1 VSIITGLVGSKI
13 AASLLA
19 GALVIGGGAGAAAYA
34 NVLPT
39 PLQETAHDLIGAPA
53 PEIAATE
60 SESDET
66 EADETASDES
76 VSDETESES
85 EETASDENE
94 SDDSSTKA
102 SRVGPDVRG
111 HAAYGLCQAYAHGG
125 LGVSST
131 PYASFVVAADGE
143 ANIAAYC
150 AEVTKPGKSAA
161 HRSDKADSDDADT
174 DDADEADDSEDSDVK
189 NAAKHSAKK
198 AAQTA
203 KKAAK
208 AAEKDDRQSRVKTKS
223 DKSHKSSSKD

>member
-19 GALVIGGGAGAAAYA
+19 GALVVGGGAGAAAYA

-60 SESDET
+60 SEPDEAESDDTESDEAVSDDT
-66 EADETASDES
+66 ESDDA
-76 VSDETESES
+76 VSDE
-85 EETASDENE
+85 AE
-94 SDDSSTKA
+94 SDDSSTTA
-102 SRVGPDVRG
+102 TRVGPDVTG
-111 HAAYGLCQAYAHGG
+111 HAAYGLCNAYSHGG

-131 PYASFVVAADGE
+131 PYAAFVVAAEGE

-150 AEVTKPGKSAA
+150 AEVTKPGKSLA
-161 HRSDKADSDDADT
+161 HRSDKADSDDVDS
-174 DDADEADDSEDSDVK
+174 DDAEESEESDDSDAK

-198 AAQTA
+198 AAQAA
-203 KKAAK
+203 KKASK
-208 AAEKDDRQSRVKTKS
+208 AAEKDDRKSQVKTKS
-223 DKSHKSSSKD
+223 EKSHKSSSKD